1 MAMPAANYGLQYQQQ
16 HLLNTR
22 PGEASS
28 ALRNG
33 RGGSQAR
40 RGSKKGLGLHIS
52 EGETSA
58 SLKHKTNIA
67 SELYGSEKSMEVKE
81 WSLPQV
87 NKANADNAGASR
99 AFGGMSNTSNRAPT
113 GITGN

>member
-1 MAMPAANYGLQYQQQ
+1 M
-16 HLLNTR
+16 LNTR

-40 RGSKKGLGLHIS
+40 RASKKNSLNLQGSG
-52 EGETSA
+52 GEAGA

-67 SELYGSEKSMEVKE
+67 SELYGTEKSSMEVGN
-81 WSLPQV
+81 WSLP
-87 NKANADNAGASR
+87 
-99 AFGGMSNTSNRAPT
+99 
-113 GITGN
+113 

>member
-1 MAMPAANYGLQYQQQ
+1 M
-16 HLLNTR
+16 LNTR

-40 RGSKKGLGLHIS
+40 RGSKKGLGLQGSI
-52 EGETSA
+52 GETGA

-67 SELYGSEKSMEVKE
+67 SELYGSEKSIEVNE
-81 WSLPQV
+81 WSLP
-87 NKANADNAGASR
+87 
-99 AFGGMSNTSNRAPT
+99 
-113 GITGN
+113 